1 MMYEG
6 RLSKVPLLARC
17 LIVSKL
23 AVGVRLEDRV
33 SDILI
38 YCVVLTLAVVL

>member
-1 MMYEG
+1 MMYGG
-6 RLSKVPLLARC
+6 RLSKVPLLACC

-38 YCVVLTLAVVL
+38 YFVVLTLTVVL